1 MKRTPVDPRNS
12 SFGEHKKEKKK
23 KEKERKE
30 KKEKKRM
37 VLRPGDEIRNK
48 RDDVLATEGK
58 LSKDAGG
65 VILELDIDDRE
76 YTYRLDV
83 LSDGGGTT

>member
-1 MKRTPVDPRNS
+1 
-12 SFGEHKKEKKK
+12 
-23 KEKERKE
+23 
-30 KKEKKRM
+30 M